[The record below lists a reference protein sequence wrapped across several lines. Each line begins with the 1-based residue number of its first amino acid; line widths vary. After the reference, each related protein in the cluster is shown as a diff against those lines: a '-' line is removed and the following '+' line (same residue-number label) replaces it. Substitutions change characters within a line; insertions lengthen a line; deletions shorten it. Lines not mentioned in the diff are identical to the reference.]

1 MDLKNQLYNIG
12 LTLISLSFVACV
24 ISYWLLIF
32 GIPIFSIGVILVVLS
47 NTTTTKKLLA
57 TILPI
62 ILYLPTTYLFLIAY
76 NYTTPKTFLIPANYN
91 GAIRI
96 VYEESCGTKYIKED
110 GRQKLTFPQ
119 NGILVLNEKFDGS
132 INNKYY
138 LLDENGGRT
147 EVPEYIVF
155 EKTTKK
161 TPYILVSG
169 GGVMSTHNQEKGI
182 KYSDFYLCNKDTT
195 LTDNYIVSEK
205 FDSLTWKS
213 VADCRRKK

>member
-1 MDLKNQLYNIG
+1 M
-12 LTLISLSFVACV
+12 V
-24 ISYWLLIF
+24 F
-32 GIPIFSIGVILVVLS
+32 GIPIFSIGVILVILS

-62 ILYLPTTYLFLIAY
+62 ILYLPTTYLFLISY

-119 NGILVLNEKFDGS
+119 NGILVLNENVDGGF

-169 GGVMSTHNQEKGI
+169 SGVKSASEYEKEI
-182 KYSDFYLCNKDTT
+182 IFSDFYLHNKDTT
-195 LTDNYIVSEK
+195 LTDKYIVSEK

>member
-1 MDLKNQLYNIG
+1 LKNQLYNIG
-12 LTLISLSFVACV
+12 LTLISLSFIACV

-32 GIPIFSIGVILVVLS
+32 GIPIFSIGVILVILS

-62 ILYLPTTYLFLIAY
+62 IFYLPTTYLFLIAY
-76 NYTTPKTFLIPANYN
+76 NYTTPKTFLIPANYD

-110 GRQKLTFPQ
+110 GRQILTFPQ
-119 NGILVLNEKFDGS
+119 NGILVLNENVDEGF

-138 LLDENGGRT
+138 LLNENGGRT
-147 EVPEYIVF
+147 EVPEYMIF

-161 TPYILVSG
+161 TPYILVG
-169 GGVMSTHNQEKGI
+169 GSGVMSGHEQEKEI

-195 LTDNYIVSEK
+195 LTDNYKLIAK

-213 VADCRRKK
+213 VTDCRKKK